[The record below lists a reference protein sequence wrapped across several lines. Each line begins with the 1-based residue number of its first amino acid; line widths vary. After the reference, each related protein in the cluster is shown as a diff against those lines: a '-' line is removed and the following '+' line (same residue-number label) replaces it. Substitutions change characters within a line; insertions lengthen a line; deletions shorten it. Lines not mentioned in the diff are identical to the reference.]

1 MIFVVLQ
8 RDRFL
13 KPRIFNCD
21 RFKQLEE
28 SNPNATEVEQIAYLE
43 DETTPS
49 FKRRVSGALK
59 AGGESAIDEFI
70 LENKYLEVFK
80 AVCKGW
86 LQANS

>member
-1 MIFVVLQ
+1 MWVLQ
-8 RDRFL
+8 GGDRFL
-13 KPRIFNCD
+13 LPKKSKSD

-70 LENKYLEVFK
+70 LENKHLKVVKE
-80 AVCKGW
+80 ACKVW
-86 LQANS
+86 LQENS